1 MRTTTKILL
10 NETRW
15 FAGLVYTLQIQLI
28 NTTQNH
34 KTTAKISSSTR
45 TTMVSEPKK
54 SYFEM
59 ILSNILQANTR
70 GKGITLPVLKKQVAE
85 ENGGAIHLPTFR
97 KTLALAIQN
106 GMVEHGVTKMR
117 FLITQ
122 KAKDAEAAR
131 ASEAK
136 QKLKA
141 KAKKAASAAKKAS
154 KKKKSTRKKA
164 GKKSTKK
171 RSKPKKTIKKKKAS
185 RSKRAAKKAT
195 RGRRKK

>member
-1 MRTTTKILL
+1 
-10 NETRW
+10 
-15 FAGLVYTLQIQLI
+15 
-28 NTTQNH
+28 
-34 KTTAKISSSTR
+34 
-45 TTMVSEPKK
+45 MVSEPKR

-141 KAKKAASAAKKAS
+141 KAKQM
-154 KKKKSTRKKA
+154 
-164 GKKSTKK
+164 
-171 RSKPKKTIKKKKAS
+171 
-185 RSKRAAKKAT
+185 
-195 RGRRKK
+195 